1 MFNKVVLGKKGYTLS
16 TTRLLKTNR
25 SMILSKFLF
34 EDFFL
39 LVIDVIKP
47 PGTYFNKTLW
57 KRALWRRECGINCEC
72 RGIVRNYI
80 FPDSLPYKYPN
91 YSLFE

>member
-1 MFNKVVLGKKGYTLS
+1 MQECQPYVCMFNKVVLEKKGYTLS

-25 SMILSKFLF
+25 SMILGKFSF

-57 KRALWRRECGINCEC
+57 ELALRRRGCGINCE
-72 RGIVRNYI
+72 RGRGN
-80 FPDSLPYKYPN
+80 SKK
-91 YSLFE
+91 